1 MRIAAGLLLS
11 AFCLSWLLARRYLL
25 GRGWA
30 IWPVVVLVP
39 ALLFTANETR
49 WQRFESGL
57 ADAAQPVLA
66 GRDSGFA
73 CERLMRNFWSSTG
86 HVGHVWFDAN
96 GTPALDAFLSS
107 GTCSA
112 VKAWREDPGGASLD
126 EIVAVHTVAHEAAHL
141 AGQRSEAQAECTAV
155 THDAEVMQRLG
166 ASPDQARAAVVR
178 YVTQVYPR
186 LPDEYRGECPAVTA
200 VVAGAPT
207 APQ

>member
-25 GRGWA
+25 ARGWA
-30 IWPVVVLVP
+30 IWPALVILP
-39 ALLFTANETR
+39 ALLFSANELR
-49 WQRFESGL
+49 WHRFEAQL
-57 ADAAQPVLA
+57 ASAAQPVL
-66 GRDSGFA
+66 GHRDSGFA

-86 HVGHVWFDAN
+86 HVGHVWFDAD
-96 GTPALDAFLSS
+96 GTPARDAFLSS
-107 GTCSA
+107 GTCA
-112 VKAWREDPGGASLD
+112 KVKAWRAHPGRSRLD

-141 AGQRSEAQAECTAV
+141 AGQRDEAAAECTAV
-155 THDAEVMQRLG
+155 THDAQVMERLG

-200 VVAGAPT
+200 VTAGAPR
-207 APQ
+207 